1 MRRSVNLDILRII
14 AAFMVFTLH
23 ALLEGGVNFSA
34 GPTGVQLFFVLSGFL
49 GFASLDK
56 GKSAKEYYI
65 GRAKK
70 ILPTYWICLLFLYL
84 SDLLWAFRTYGLSY
98 RMFQGQCS
106 YKFLRY
112 VFMVNCILPSDN
124 WDMWSNHSA
133 LWTMSAFFLF
143 WILAPWLY
151 KLMRKFW
158 GAIIILT
165 LSVVAQNLLLKYL
178 LSLVDNYPNEAKFIH
193 QATMNAFVELPYFLL
208 GATLVIALRENK
220 ETFYL
225 LVVGFIAVFSNLAQS
240 PFPIIY
246 VLLIFVAVKG
256 SDIVTNEKMVK
267 IIRKVA
273 DMSFTLYLIHPPL
286 FVYFEKAQKHL
297 GLEIRW
303 LHVAVIYISSVAFA
317 YFLYHG
323 IIRMVENRLGI
334 FRRLK

>member
-1 MRRSVNLDILRII
+1 MKRSVNLDVLRII

-23 ALLEGGVNFSA
+23 AFLQGGVAFSVGQA
-34 GPTGVQLFFVLSGFL
+34 GVQLFFILSGFL
-49 GFASLDK
+49 GFASLDREK
-56 GKSAKEYYI
+56 GAKEYYI

-70 ILPTYWICLLFLYL
+70 ILPTYWTCLLFLYL

-151 KLMRKFW
+151 KLMRRFW

-165 LSVVAQNLLLKYL
+165 LSVVAQNLLIKYL

-208 GATLVIALRENK
+208 GAVLVIALRENK

-225 LVVGFIAVFSNLAQS
+225 FLVGFITVFSNLTQS
-240 PFPIIY
+240 PFPIIFI
-246 VLLIFVAVKG
+246 LILFVAVKG
-256 SDIVTNEKMVK
+256 ADIVTNEKVVK
-267 IIRKVA
+267 IIRGIA
-273 DMSFTLYLIHPPL
+273 DISFTLYLIHPPL
-286 FVYFEKAQKHL
+286 FIYFEKAQKHL
-297 GLEIRW
+297 GLDIKW
-303 LHVAVIYISSVAFA
+303 LHVAVIYVSSISFA
-317 YFLYHG
+317 YLLYNG
-323 IIRMVENRLGI
+323 IIKKIEKKLNVSR
-334 FRRLK
+334 